1 MSEKEE
7 AGIFIKNKGDVQI
20 IHNSHGVFYLHLLE
34 TREEDGVILIN
45 EEAVLQ
51 TCKFQLKILN
61 ERIKEKFNEA

>member
-45 EEAVLQ
+45 EEAVS
-51 TCKFQLKILN
+51 T
-61 ERIKEKFNEA
+61 